1 MESFGG
7 HTLLLSQHE
16 WLFLLLGLKIARG
29 RRLVVL
35 ETSKV
40 SELLLFCAEPIA
52 ASLAYGLGR
61 ARSEDALILV
71 FDLGG
76 GTFDVS
82 LVECFEG
89 CLEVLAT
96 GGA

>member
-1 MESFGG
+1 M
-7 HTLLLSQHE
+7 
-16 WLFLLLGLKIARG
+16 
-29 RRLVVL
+29 
-35 ETSKV
+35 
-40 SELLLFCAEPIA
+40 CAEPVA
-52 ASLAYGLGR
+52 ASIAYGLGR
-61 ARSEDALILV
+61 GTEDSLILV

-96 GGA
+96 EGDARLGGNDWDSHLMQWIMQQVPGTESRCAPISEYRAVERER

>member
-1 MESFGG
+1 M
-7 HTLLLSQHE
+7 H
-16 WLFLLLGLKIARG
+16 AR
-29 RRLVVL
+29 V
-35 ETSKV
+35 
-40 SELLLFCAEPIA
+40 AEPVA

-96 GGA
+96 GTLTFLPGAPSSAGACMRGCRCVT

>member
-1 MESFGG
+1 MS
-7 HTLLLSQHE
+7 
-16 WLFLLLGLKIARG
+16 
-29 RRLVVL
+29 
-35 ETSKV
+35 ETSEV
-40 SELLLFCAEPIA
+40 SELLSCCAEPIA

-61 ARSEDALILV
+61 ARGEDALILV

-96 GGA
+96 GAAHTPTKLSSGSSPTSAM